1 MKIIKHLSE
10 RNFFW
15 LAIIWTLF
23 ITVLCLVSVNDLPS
37 VSIQNKDKITHAMF
51 YFVFVFLWG
60 NAFTKNSKT
69 FFKVFVFAIL
79 YGIIIEIFQGVF
91 TETRSADFFDVL
103 ANTFGAL
110 LGLLLLFIK
119 KIT

>member
-1 MKIIKHLSE
+1 MIIKRLLE
-10 RNFFW
+10 RKYLIAAFFW
-15 LAIIWTLF
+15 TIAITILS
-23 ITVLCLVSVNDLPS
+23 LVSLKEMPS
-37 VSIQNKDKITHAMF
+37 ITTLKFKDKIIHFMF